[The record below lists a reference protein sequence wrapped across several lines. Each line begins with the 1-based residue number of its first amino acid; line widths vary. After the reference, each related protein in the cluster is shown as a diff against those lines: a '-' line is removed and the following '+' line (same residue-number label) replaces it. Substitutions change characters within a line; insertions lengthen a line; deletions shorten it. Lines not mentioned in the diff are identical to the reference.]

1 MVELTQPEVVLLD
14 NVWNQDVQ
22 TVIKD
27 IVKCNLARLKDD
39 FTPVHAKLM
48 EEVLSLHLPPPKE
61 PWAQRQQA
69 HYKKEVV
76 WGKMCEFME
85 DHPVLRSNNIDRI
98 IAKFQY
104 ANHIA
109 RDQAD
114 QPPN

>member
-1 MVELTQPEVVLLD
+1 MGELTQPEVVLLD
-14 NVWNQDVQ
+14 NVWNQDIQ
-22 TVIKD
+22 AVIKD
-27 IVKCNLARLKDD
+27 IVKCNLTRLKDE
-39 FTPVHAKLM
+39 FTPAHSKLM

-69 HYKKEVV
+69 HYKKEAV
-76 WGKMCEFME
+76 WSKMCEFME

-104 ANHIA
+104 ANNLA
-109 RDQAD
+109 RHQN